1 LTKHTATFPAKR
13 FNTGCPYSPVPSMAT
28 GVIPAF
34 TSQSPDANRSTG
46 MVPHFLRPMTSSGC
60 RTVRIRGDA
69 AGHHALS
76 RHNQPRTMAEDHVRA
91 APPWEKGLARY
102 PCIASL
108 PGVLND
114 PWPIGDRAWCRGYP
128 GPPMS
133 LAHGTRRET
142 TSAPAPHA
150 GMIAACLDSHGYDTF
165 FMRLGALVGHDTYA
179 GISGRHGWLLP
190 PSPTRHSA
198 LIPRNMPLICHCYIN
213 IMLIYSSLY
222 VYVRGAGS

>member
-1 LTKHTATFPAKR
+1 MRQGITLCLGTTSPA
-13 FNTGCPYSPVPSMAT
+13 
-28 GVIPAF
+28 
-34 TSQSPDANRSTG
+34 
-46 MVPHFLRPMTSSGC
+46 
-60 RTVRIRGDA
+60 
-69 AGHHALS
+69 
-76 RHNQPRTMAEDHVRA
+76 
-91 APPWEKGLARY
+91 PWLKIMSAQH
-102 PCIASL
+102 L
-108 PGVLND
+108 PGRRGWQDTPVS
-114 PWPIGDRAWCRGYP
+114 RAYLACSTAPGRLATELGAEGYP

-165 FMRLGALVGHDTYA
+165 FMRLGALVGHDNYA